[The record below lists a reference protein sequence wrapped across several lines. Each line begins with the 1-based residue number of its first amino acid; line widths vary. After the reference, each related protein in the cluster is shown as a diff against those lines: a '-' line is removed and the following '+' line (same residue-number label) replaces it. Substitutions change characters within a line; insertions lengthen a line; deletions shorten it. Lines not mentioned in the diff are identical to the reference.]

1 MAEAKHKILIVED
14 DLDVAEM
21 LNAYFRV
28 QGYEVFTVN
37 WGEDG
42 VRAGQTIFPD
52 LVILII
58 EKIIADEIP
67 GRIYARNSSAVGRHY
82 SDAAVFTGS
91 GGNTIRY
98 KAKLA

>member
-1 MAEAKHKILIVED
+1 MADTKAKILIVED

-42 VRAGQTIFPD
+42 VRAAQTVLPD
-52 LVILII
+52 LVILILTVTKWHAMCGVTA
-58 EKIIADEIP
+58 ELTKF
-67 GRIYARNSSAVGRHY
+67 RL
-82 SDAAVFTGS
+82 FF
-91 GGNTIRY
+91 
-98 KAKLA
+98 

>member
-1 MAEAKHKILIVED
+1 MTDIKPKILIIED

-42 VRAGQTIFPD
+42 EIGRASCRER
-52 LVILII
+52 V
-58 EKIIADEIP
+58 
-67 GRIYARNSSAVGRHY
+67 
-82 SDAAVFTGS
+82 
-91 GGNTIRY
+91 
-98 KAKLA
+98 

>member
-1 MAEAKHKILIVED
+1 MADAKSKILIVED

-42 VRAGQTIFPD
+42 VRAAQTVLPD
-52 LVILII
+52 LMILDIRLPDIDCPRFRVLVPPIPALRTDWNVRLAFMVDCI
-58 EKIIADEIP
+58 ESVA
-67 GRIYARNSSAVGRHY
+67 
-82 SDAAVFTGS
+82 
-91 GGNTIRY
+91 
-98 KAKLA
+98 

>member
-1 MAEAKHKILIVED
+1 MADTKSKILIVED

-42 VRAGQTIFPD
+42 VRAAQTVMPD
-52 LVILII
+52 LMILDIRLPDI
-58 EKIIADEIP
+58 DGFEVARRVRTD
-67 GRIYARNSSAVGRHY
+67 RRTARNPDYLPDR
-82 SDAAVFTGS
+82 
-91 GGNTIRY
+91 
-98 KAKLA
+98 KA